1 MKGEKK
7 KSRTRRHSK
16 AVKYQGKEKT
26 EWGIMAKQR
35 TQRNSSRKKTPSKI
49 VQRKQIMTIRI
60 QAKPPTEKQTSKERK
75 PKQSEKAMKP
85 CKMQCKGMKGKPKS
99 KAKQQKKQ
107 EEERKGT
114 EKERKL
120 TISHSIRRER
130 GRKKRNA
137 KK

>member
-1 MKGEKK
+1 M
-7 KSRTRRHSK
+7 
-16 AVKYQGKEKT
+16 KYQGKEKT
-26 EWGIMAKQR
+26 ECRIMAKQR
-35 TQRNSSRKKTPSKI
+35 TQRNSTRKNCHPKLFKE
-49 VQRKQIMTIRI
+49 KKMTIRI
-60 QAKPPTEKQTSKERK
+60 QAKPRKEKQTSKEERK